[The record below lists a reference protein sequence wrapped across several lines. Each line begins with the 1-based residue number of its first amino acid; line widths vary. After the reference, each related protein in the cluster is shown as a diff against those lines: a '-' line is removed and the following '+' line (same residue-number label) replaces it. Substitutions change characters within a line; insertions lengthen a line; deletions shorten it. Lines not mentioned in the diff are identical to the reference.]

1 MVQSTYNTEAT
12 ERKTLA
18 AGYIFGAPVK
28 DLGWLASVIMGL
40 ASGMITFFAATFLAI
55 VTILFL
61 NANGHHADFTV
72 SYRLVGLP
80 IGLTVGTVVLVYL
93 GRLRVKRALRKA

>member
-1 MVQSTYNTEAT
+1 MVQSTYNADEAE
-12 ERKTLA
+12 ERKTLG

-28 DLGWLASVIMGL
+28 DLGWLASLIMGL
-40 ASGMITFFAATFLAI
+40 ASGMLAFFAATFLAI

-61 NANGHHADFTV
+61 NANGHHADFTL

-80 IGLTVGTVVLVYL
+80 IGLLV
-93 GRLRVKRALRKA
+93 AA